1 MIDKIEVGKKYK
13 YGLETITVTYK
24 SEQLVVY
31 KYLKNERECT
41 TSTNYALKKW
51 NEIERETITL
61 TEYVCNCGR
70 TGWLTDE
77 KEFIEFSNTGNTLN
91 GSIAYPNKCHKAPNA
106 RSYKVYADTLEPVG
120 EPCE

>member
-1 MIDKIEVGKKYK
+1 MIDKIEVGKKYE

-31 KYLKNERECT
+31 KYLKNKMESA

-61 TEYVCNCGR
+61 TEYVCDSGAILF
-70 TGWLTDE
+70 LTDNFMYIDFYE
-77 KEFIEFSNTGNTLN
+77 VKNRLKGISFKDIK
-91 GSIAYPNKCHKAPNA
+91 KCHKAPNA
-106 RSYKVYADTLEPVG
+106 RSYKVYADTLEPVSV
-120 EPCE
+120 E